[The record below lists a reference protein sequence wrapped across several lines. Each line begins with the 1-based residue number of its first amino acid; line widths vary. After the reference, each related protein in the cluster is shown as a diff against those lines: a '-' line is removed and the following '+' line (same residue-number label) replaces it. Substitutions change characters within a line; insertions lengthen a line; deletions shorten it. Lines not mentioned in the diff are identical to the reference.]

1 MKFKLGTFE
10 QRLAK
15 ALGEARNKN
24 NTQRNVKEQIQST
37 RDPVEI
43 SIEGCAGEI
52 VACKHFNV
60 YPDLDTDIDPKDYP
74 DYDLVLTGGIK
85 VDVKTSE
92 WDFHN
97 PQHKEAMWSTRLNE
111 RKLTSNVDAFL
122 FVKGKMPYYEICGWQ
137 YKREHMQQ
145 KKMNERTG
153 EEYFY
158 CMESQLRPMTETY
171 QQFGR

>member
-1 MKFKLGTFE
+1 MKFKLGSFE

-15 ALGEARNKN
+15 ALGEARNKVN
-24 NTQRNVKEQIQST
+24 AQRNVKEQIQST

-60 YPDLDTDIDPKDYP
+60 YPDLETEPKDYP
-74 DYDLVLTGGIK
+74 DYDLTLTGGIK

-97 PQHKEAMWSTRLNE
+97 PKYKEAMWSTRMNE
-111 RKLTSNVDAFL
+111 KKLTSNVDAFL

-137 YKREHMQQ
+137 YKREHLQQ

-153 EEYFY
+153 EEYYY